1 MNLSNIITQT
11 KSLSSFNDTQASVQQ
26 AMGEAARL
34 LLRCFNGV
42 LELCLCSGTAGAHP
56 DPVYTAPCNLSPWHS
71 VCVCV
76 CVCVSDGVHCSLCG
90 CYTERVFI
98 NYHNYCKTPHTKN
111 IYPHQRSSQNLV
123 WTRCKSFFG
132 TNGRQLDG
140 EGKGFVIL
148 VVGKGEAEKEGKHER
163 WQQWFVRHVGIIHF
177 SEANW

>member
-11 KSLSSFNDTQASVQQ
+11 KSLSTFNDTKESVQQ

-76 CVCVSDGVHCSLCG
+76 CVCVCVSDGVHCSLCG
-90 CYTERVFI
+90 CYPERVFI
-98 NYHNYCKTPHTKN
+98 NYHNYCKTPHTQKTSIPTN
-111 IYPHQRSSQNLV
+111 ALLRTPSEPSVSPTLV
-123 WTRCKSFFG
+123 RMENNWM
-132 TNGRQLDG
+132 
-140 EGKGFVIL
+140 
-148 VVGKGEAEKEGKHER
+148 EKER
-163 WQQWFVRHVGIIHF
+163 V
-177 SEANW
+177 S